1 MSLKQKKL
9 NKNYINQQ
17 GEAYMKSRTKS
28 GRDEPKGMGR
38 MEAAK
43 NPTPSAKKDNKDCK
57 PAKKGK

>member
-1 MSLKQKKL
+1 
-9 NKNYINQQ
+9 
-17 GEAYMKSRTKS
+17 MKASTKS

-38 MEAAK
+38 MEYAK

>member
-1 MSLKQKKL
+1 
-9 NKNYINQQ
+9 
-17 GEAYMKSRTKS
+17 MKASTKS

-43 NPTPSAKKDNKDCK
+43 KSMPNAKKDNKDCK